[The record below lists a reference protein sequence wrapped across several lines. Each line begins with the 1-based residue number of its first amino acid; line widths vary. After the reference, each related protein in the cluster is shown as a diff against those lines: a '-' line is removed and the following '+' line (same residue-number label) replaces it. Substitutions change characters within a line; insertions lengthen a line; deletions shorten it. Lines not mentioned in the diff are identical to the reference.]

1 MDQALSTTKL
11 SSRGQVVIPES
22 VREQLGLKPGD
33 QFIVVGQGDVVM
45 LKVITPPSIDEY
57 DDLKKKLRSQA
68 RKAGLKKSDIGD
80 AIKEARAKK

>member
-57 DDLKKKLRSQA
+57 DDLKKNLRSQA
-68 RKAGLKKSDIGD
+68 RKAGLKKSDVGD
-80 AIKEARAKK
+80 AIKKARAKK